1 MKKLYSI
8 AFSALALFALSTAC
22 SKEEKSIAE
31 NNGTKPAA
39 EKITISATLSDVLTK
54 VAYTDSDGAGLTLA
68 WEKGDKLLVVNHA
81 NPSDDAQEFTLLP
94 EDIGKQT
101 GHFTGTLPAGATV
114 FDVSVVHATTD
125 YSVQTQP
132 KDGDLSALELIA
144 YAEEVD
150 DITNFSLTDHSSI
163 LKIEAKLPVDVAGT
177 ITSVQIKAIDIN
189 DITGATP
196 SNIFFGG
203 NTLTINLTAKGDVDN
218 DNILKLYATIPDKD
232 SDPSNTAFII
242 KFISDSEHSEY
253 TRFVVLKD
261 GATLDPMAVHTLK
274 INCSNIDKHAGVK
287 DADGSEN
294 KPYLIADKYQMQAMN
309 SLMVRGETT
318 YFQLLSDIDLD
329 GVQWISLNN
338 EADEGKYNKYINFDG
353 NGHTISNLTP
363 KNGYE
368 DQDNME
374 YPSLFGVLN
383 GTVKNLVIDKA
394 TITPGNKKGG
404 VLAGYIGSGDSE
416 VTCVVDNITITNSTV
431 GTSAQKAVRA
441 CGVLCSW
448 IAKEG
453 GNISNITIS
462 DCVVASSDYAGGML
476 AEIDAETTIS
486 GINTVTNT
494 NVYGTLAGGVVGFA
508 NAKTTMSGCTYSG
521 GTVTATARYCGGM
534 VGSTGNFDSVISDC
548 HVESATIEAGSDRAG
563 GFVGQIQTKVQVKG
577 CSAGAEGKA
586 VTINASK
593 KSTTLNLGGFVGVCY
608 GTVTSNGSVHSSANV
623 NITCANEKTDQNVNI
638 GGFVGYLE
646 AATVTDS
653 DAVANMSTLIGQQ
666 VGGFIGFMTAKAPG
680 VTVNNCSATVNVK
693 GNNYTG
699 GFVGNEGAANHN
711 VTNNSVSGTVAG
723 AATVGGFAGMISQG
737 TWAGNSA
744 SCTVS
749 GTTNIGGFA
758 GQINGNVT
766 VSRSSY
772 SGETTATGNV
782 CGGFTAIASNGATI
796 NDCYTTGTLNG
807 ATRKRGGI
815 AGHVD
820 AGTVSINR
828 CYSTIN
834 ISNNFEMGGLV
845 GVVGVDT
852 FTMTKCAAWNGTL
865 VAASRASTNWS
876 SAACIGVTSLACT
889 LTDNYRSP
897 NMDLLAYWGTNSGC
911 TINLPKSFQHPD
923 VSSTSPLTDPDGA
936 AVTSSTM
943 RPYQGKCDET
953 KTLCQL
959 ASTTLGWS
967 SDVWNFEGPLPI
979 LK

>member
-1 MKKLYSI
+1 MKKLYSF
-8 AFSALALFALSTAC
+8 AFCALALFALGTAC
-22 SKEEKSIAE
+22 SKEENSITEE
-31 NNGTKPAA
+31 NGSKHAS
-39 EKITISATLSDVLTK
+39 EKITISATLSDLPTK
-54 VAYTDSDGAGLTLA
+54 VAYAETDGAGLTLT
-68 WEKGDKLLVVNHA
+68 WQEGDKLLVVNHA
-81 NPSDDAQEFTLLP
+81 NPTVDPQEFDLIA
-94 EDIGKQT
+94 EYVGKQT
-101 GHFTGTLPAGATV
+101 GHFTGTLPAGASSY
-114 FDVSVVHATTD
+114 DISVVHATTD

-144 YAEEVD
+144 YAEDVENISEFV
-150 DITNFSLTDHSSI
+150 LTDHSSI
-163 LKIEAKLPVDVAGT
+163 LKIEAKLPEGVAGT
-177 ITSVQIKAIDIN
+177 ITSVQIKAIDN
-189 DITGATP
+189 TDATGATP

-203 NTLTINLTAKGDVDN
+203 NTLTINLGEKADVDN

-261 GATLDPMAVHTLK
+261 GATLAPMAVHTLK
-274 INCSNIDKHAGVK
+274 INCSNIDKHAGLK
-287 DADGSEN
+287 TDDGSEAH
-294 KPYLIADKYQMQAMN
+294 PYLIADKYQLAAVN
-309 SLMVRGETT
+309 KLLESETK
-318 YFQLLSDIDLD
+318 YFKLIADIDMTGVEDWD
-329 GVQWISLNN
+329 GI
-338 EADEGKYNKYINFDG
+338 NKNSPYLPYVFDG
-353 NGHTISNLTP
+353 NNKTVSNLAGP
-363 KNGYE
+363 
-368 DQDNME
+368 
-374 YPSLFGVLN
+374 LFYLIK
-383 GTVKNLVIDKA
+383 GTVKDLTLDNFNA
-394 TITPGNKKGG
+394 TGYRG
-404 VLAGYIGSGDSE
+404 VLAEYIQGTDNLVS
-416 VTCVVDNITITNSTV
+416 NITITNGTVDSGKDNTGGLIGTINSSGTTATITNCTVSDTDVTGTGVTGGLIGFADAKVTVSGCTYTDGTVKSTSNRYCGGLFGSTGNNASVITDCHVKNATIEAASDRVGGFIGQLQSNVQIKGCTV
-431 GTSAQKAVRA
+431 GTSSQRVIVKSKAT
-441 CGVLCSW
+441 G
-448 IAKEG
+448 K
-453 GNISNITIS
+453 
-462 DCVVASSDYAGGML
+462 
-476 AEIDAETTIS
+476 
-486 GINTVTNT
+486 TV
-494 NVYGTLAGGVVGFA
+494 NV
-508 NAKTTMSGCTYSG
+508 
-521 GTVTATARYCGGM
+521 
-534 VGSTGNFDSVISDC
+534 
-548 HVESATIEAGSDRAG
+548 
-563 GFVGQIQTKVQVKG
+563 
-577 CSAGAEGKA
+577 
-586 VTINASK
+586 
-593 KSTTLNLGGFVGVCY
+593 GGFVGVCY
-608 GTVTSNGSVHSSANV
+608 GTVTKNGDVRSQAFVTITSSNETAATS
-623 NITCANEKTDQNVNI
+623 VNI
-638 GGFVGYLE
+638 GGFAGYLDRCTIE
-646 AATVTDS
+646 YS
-653 DAVANMSTLIGQQ
+653 DADADMSSLIGQQ
-666 VGGFIGFMTAKAPG
+666 VGGFGAWLTG
-680 VTVNNCSATVNVK
+680 NNTKIDNCTSNSNVK

-699 GFVGNEGAANHN
+699 GFIGNTSAHNHI
-711 VTNNSVSGTVAG
+711 VTNNTASGTVTG

-796 NDCYTTGTLNG
+796 NDCYTTGTLSG

-865 VAASRASTNWS
+865 VAASRLSSNWS

-911 TINLPKSFQHPD
+911 TINLPNSFQHPD
-923 VSSTSPLTDPDGA
+923 VSSTAPLTDPDGA
-936 AVTSSTM
+936 AVTSNTM
-943 RPYQGKCDET
+943 RPYQGKCDAT
-953 KTLCQL
+953 KTLSEL

>member
-1 MKKLYSI
+1 MMKILIKEDSTMKKLYSI
-8 AFSALALFALSTAC
+8 AFCALALFALSTAC
-22 SKEEKSIAE
+22 SKEEKSVAE

-68 WEKGDKLLVVNHA
+68 WEEGDKLLVVNHA
-81 NPSDDAQEFTLLP
+81 NPSDNPQEFTLLP

-101 GHFTGTLPAGATV
+101 GRFTGTLPAGATV

-203 NTLTINLTAKGDVDN
+203 NTLTINLTEKGDVDN

-232 SDPSNTAFII
+232 SNPSNTAFII

-294 KPYLIADKYQMQAMN
+294 KPYLIADKYQ
-309 SLMVRGETT
+309 LMAVKDLLEEGVTK
-318 YFQLLSDIDLD
+318 YFVLVEDIDMSGLT
-329 GVQWISLNN
+329 WAPLNPTSP
-338 EADEGKYNKYINFDG
+338 YNLPVNFDG
-353 NGHTISNLTP
+353 NHRTISNLS
-363 KNGYE
+363 G
-368 DQDNME
+368 
-374 YPSLFGVLN
+374 SLFYLVY
-383 GTVKNLVIDKA
+383 GTVKDLTLDTFSITNRGALADYIQKTGNVITNVHVKNGSISSGDTNTGGLIGCINNGTDASAYTA
-394 TITPGNKKGG
+394 TIT
-404 VLAGYIGSGDSE
+404 D
-416 VTCVVDNITITNSTV
+416 CTV
-431 GTSAQKAVRA
+431 S
-441 CGVLCSW
+441 
-448 IAKEG
+448 
-453 GNISNITIS
+453 
-462 DCVVASSDYAGGML
+462 
-476 AEIDAETTIS
+476 
-486 GINTVTNT
+486 NT
-494 NVYGTLAGGVVGFA
+494 NVSGTGVIGGLVGFA
-508 NAKTTMSGCTYSG
+508 DAKVVISGCTYTG

-534 VGSTGNFDSVISDC
+534 VGSTGNYDSVISDC
-548 HVESATIEAGSDRAG
+548 HVESATIESDSDRAG
-563 GFVGQIQTKVQVKG
+563 GFAGQIQTKVQVKG
-577 CSAGAEGKA
+577 CSAGSAGKE
-586 VTINASK
+586 VTINSK
-593 KSTTLNLGGFVGVCY
+593 KAASTVNVGGFVGVCY
-608 GTVTSNGSVHSSANV
+608 GTVTSNGSVRSKAHV
-623 NITCANEKTDQNVNI
+623 NISSQNTTASTAVNI

-653 DAVANMSTLIGQQ
+653 DAVVNMSTLVGQQ

-699 GFVGNEGAANHN
+699 GFVGNVGAANHN
-711 VTNNSVSGTVAG
+711 VTNNSVSGTVTG

-758 GQINGNVT
+758 GQINGNAT

-772 SGETTATGNV
+772 SGEASATGNV

-796 NDCYTTGTLNG
+796 NDCYTTGTLGG

-815 AGHVD
+815 AGHVNE
-820 AGTVSINR
+820 GTVSINR

-865 VAASRASTNWS
+865 VAANNLSTNWS

-911 TINLPKSFQHPD
+911 TINLPNSFQHPD